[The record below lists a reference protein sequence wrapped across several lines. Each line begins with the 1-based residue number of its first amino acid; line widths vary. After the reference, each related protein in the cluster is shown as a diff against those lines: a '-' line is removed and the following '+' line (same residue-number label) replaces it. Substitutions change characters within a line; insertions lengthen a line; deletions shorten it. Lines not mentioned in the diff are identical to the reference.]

1 MRGHKKADQIDW
13 LKCLILLRKTYRQ
26 FLRMYEN
33 EVQELNLQLQLQLRK
48 AREDIFGLVQMHAE
62 VSKERD
68 QLRVELAKAKAEV
81 LRLQGQTTE
90 MSGKLRGLANV
101 TAQNQHLFNEN
112 QRLLSELR
120 DRETL

>member
-1 MRGHKKADQIDW
+1 MDPHEIEDTSDW
-13 LKCLILLRKTYRQ
+13 LGCPTELETCRQ

-33 EVQELNLQLQLQLRK
+33 EVQELNLQARK
-48 AREDIFGLVQMHAE
+48 AREDVFGLVQMHAE

-68 QLRVELAKAKAEV
+68 QLRIELLKAQAEV

-90 MSGKLRGLANV
+90 MSSKLRGLANV

-112 QRLLSELR
+112 QRLLRERQDRELR
-120 DRETL
+120 

>member
-1 MRGHKKADQIDW
+1 MRGHKKADQIDR
-13 LKCLILLRKTYRQ
+13 LKCLILRRKTCRQ

-33 EVQELNLQLQLQLRK
+33 EVQELNLQLQLRK